1 VPIWYADAPYPNTCR
16 ALLRH
21 LRATAAP
28 LPTLMFALLVLLAP
42 FVAAFLRLEAPEGV
56 LQVLALALLIE
67 ALGCACRHADMGC
80 RGTVLGANFEGL
92 VPIISSGLIL
102 SLLSVVLMVRRPR
115 ILLGS
120 SGAEFVAGM
129 QSLVAERLPYM
140 ARDA

>member
-67 ALGCACRHADMGC
+67 ALGCACRHADMGVPWH
-80 RGTVLGANFEGL
+80 RVGPFEGL
-92 VPIISSGLIL
+92 VPIISSGLVL

-120 SGAEFVAGM
+120 NGAEFLAGM

-140 ARDA
+140 ARNA